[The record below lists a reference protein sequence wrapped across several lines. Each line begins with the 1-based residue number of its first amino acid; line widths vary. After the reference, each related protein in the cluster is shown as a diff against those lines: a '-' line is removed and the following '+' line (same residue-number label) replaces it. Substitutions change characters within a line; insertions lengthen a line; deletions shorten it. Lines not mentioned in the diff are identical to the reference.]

1 MKTTLKMQ
9 EAEAPVKV
17 TSTPSLG
24 LTPEELAYNEI
35 PERVQYVNHS
45 SFASPATE
53 EQLYGESAQQ
63 IEIPDWTH
71 FPEVAEDVPVA
82 RSKRHGADGQG

>member
-24 LTPEELAYNEI
+24 LTPEELALYNEI

-53 EQLYGESAQQ
+53 EQLYGESASRSRFRIGRIFQRWRRMC
-63 IEIPDWTH
+63 PSRG
-71 FPEVAEDVPVA
+71 PSA
-82 RSKRHGADGQG
+82 RC